1 LVTIFPTPNSPLT
14 AFHGFRAPWHIK
26 DLPEFLVTGKGLLPL
41 FTSLFHDSH
50 KPPGIIPG
58 KTVNTN
64 DIGLGDTFGVQNK
77 PSVKKICP
85 SEALAKVAYCVIP
98 GKAGVQLFENDLD
111 LRFHRGDEP

>member
-1 LVTIFPTPNSPLT
+1 MFPSHDSRLT
-14 AFHGFRAPWHIK
+14 AFRGFRAPRQIQ
-26 DLPEFLVTGKGLLPL
+26 DLPEFLVTGKSLLPL
-41 FTSLFHDSH
+41 FPGLFHDSH
-50 KPPGIIPG
+50 KPAGIIPG